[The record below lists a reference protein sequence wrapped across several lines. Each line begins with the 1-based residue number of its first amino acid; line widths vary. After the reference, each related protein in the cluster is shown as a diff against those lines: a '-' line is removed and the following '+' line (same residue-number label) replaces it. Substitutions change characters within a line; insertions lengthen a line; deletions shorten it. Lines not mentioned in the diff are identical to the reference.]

1 MPPKLYL
8 VRHAQ
13 GFHNATVSL
22 CNLFHLQMSR
32 RNLLIVFQQNY
43 TLPDPLLTE
52 KGKGQC
58 KTLCEEFKL
67 HDTIGLVLA
76 SPLRRT
82 IQTAALSFGPT
93 LAREDVPFIA
103 VPEAQEVSDSGSDTG
118 SPAKRLPQLIREA
131 FSEGELP
138 FDISKLNL
146 DRVKDDW
153 DSKVYVVSEEAKYKS

>member
-1 MPPKLYL
+1 MELTDL
-8 VRHAQ
+8 
-13 GFHNATVSL
+13 
-22 CNLFHLQMSR
+22 
-32 RNLLIVFQQNY
+32 QQNY

-58 KTLCEEFKL
+58 KTLCEEFKF

-93 LAREDVPFIA
+93 LARQDVPFIA
-103 VPEAQEVSDSGSDTG
+103 VPEAQEVSNTPSDTG
-118 SPAKRLPQLIREA
+118 SPAKQIPQLVRDA
-131 FSEGELP
+131 FSQGELQ

-146 DRVKDDW
+146 DRVMDDW
-153 DSKVYVVSEEAKYKS
+153 DSKVHVAVEQVEYKG